1 LHATLRA
8 PFMASTL
15 PSRPRQIGPRRSI
28 AIVASTYH
36 EQYAQGLVEHAQ
48 EEIQEIAPGTNVLMY
63 EVPGTFE
70 LPIVVQAVAE
80 RGDVDAVIAFGILME
95 GETAHAALISHS
107 VTEALMRIA
116 LVTSIPVIHEVLV
129 VTTEE
134 QARVRCLEDEINR
147 GTEAAR
153 VAIRMAQVMG
163 DFPRRVPR

>member
-1 LHATLRA
+1 
-8 PFMASTL
+8 MASTL

-36 EQYAQGLVEHAQ
+36 ERYAQGLVDHALA
-48 EEIQEIAPGTNVLMY
+48 EVEEIAPGTEVTMY
-63 EVPGTFE
+63 DVPGTFE

-116 LVTSIPVIHEVLV
+116 LATSIPVIHEVLV

-163 DFPRRVPR
+163 DFPRRVMR